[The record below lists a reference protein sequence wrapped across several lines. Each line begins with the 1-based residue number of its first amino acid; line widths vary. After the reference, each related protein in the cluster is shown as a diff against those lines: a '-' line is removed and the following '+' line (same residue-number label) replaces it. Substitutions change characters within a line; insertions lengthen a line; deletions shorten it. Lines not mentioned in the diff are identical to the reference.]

1 MHPAPERALW
11 CLTGKTGKLDCTVV
25 EFLLKILLVL
35 VLAHIPLLLVPLLV
49 WAERRFSAWIQ
60 HRSGP
65 NRVGPFGLLQPIA
78 DAVKLMFKEDIIP
91 DRASR
96 GIYILAPMLAVFS
109 ALVVWA
115 VIPVGDRIV
124 LFGYTFSLQIADVS
138 IGILFFL
145 ALAPLEVV
153 AISMAGWGSGSKYPL
168 LGALRAG
175 AQLLSY
181 EVVLGL
187 AVLSVVVVAGSLR
200 GADIIQNQSGWL
212 FGFLPNWNLLRQ
224 PLTALL
230 FLIAMVAEANRLPFD
245 LPEAEPELIGGY
257 HTEYSSMKFALF
269 FMAEYASMVALCGL
283 FTTLFLGGWTLPWMA
298 MNDPSPTFLASV
310 GGVAVFLIKV
320 LALLTFF
327 IWLRWT
333 LPRLRFHDLMK
344 LSWHNLIPLSLA
356 NLVVVALLSLV
367 LQ

>member
-1 MHPAPERALW
+1 
-11 CLTGKTGKLDCTVV
+11 VV
-25 EFLLKILLVL
+25 EVLLNILLIVIL
-35 VLAHIPLLLVPLLV
+35 GQIPLLFVPVLV
-49 WAERRFSAWIQ
+49 WAERRLSAWIQ

-78 DAVKLMFKEDIIP
+78 DVVKLLFKEDIIP

-96 GIYILAPMLAVFS
+96 IIYIMAPMLALFAS
-109 ALVVWA
+109 LIVWA
-115 VIPVGDRIV
+115 VIPIGDRFE
-124 LFGYTFSLQIADVS
+124 LFGYSFQFQIADVS

-153 AISMAGWGSGSKYPL
+153 ALSMAGWGSGSKYPL

-175 AQLLSY
+175 AQMLSY

-187 AVLSVVVVAGSLR
+187 AVLGVVVVAGDLR
-200 GADIIQNQSGWL
+200 GGAIVENQSGWL
-212 FGFLPNWNLLRQ
+212 FGFLPNWNLFRQ

-230 FLIAMVAEANRLPFD
+230 FVIAMIAEANRLPFD

-269 FMAEYASMVALCGL
+269 FMAEYMSMVALAGL
-283 FTTLFLGGWTLPWMA
+283 FTTLFLGGWTLPWMTLSGA
-298 MNDPSPTFLASV
+298 TPTFWAAL
-310 GGVAVFLIKV
+310 GTVAVFLIKV
-320 LALLTFF
+320 SVILFCF

-333 LPRLRFHDLMK
+333 LPRLRFYDLMR
-344 LSWHNLIPLSLA
+344 LSWRNLIPVSLV
-356 NLVVVALLSLV
+356 NLVAVALVSLMFK
-367 LQ
+367 